1 MNWLLMI
8 LLVSLAPSV
17 SAWGWQDLL
26 QTKDQQAKEMMDSG
40 QFAKAHETFLR
51 EDWRAAS
58 AYRAGD
64 YAKAATLY
72 SAVKHIEDAHYNQ
85 GNALARLGKYQQAI
99 NEYNKTLAMNPN
111 HDDAIAN
118 RKLVEELL
126 KKEQEHQQDQ
136 DKQNQDKQDQDKR
149 DQDKQDQDKQEQD
162 KQEQDKKDQ
171 DKKDQDKKDQDKK
184 DQDKKEPKNEK
195 QSRSNQENEQS
206 REQWLRLVP
215 DDPGGL
221 LREKFLRDHIRRQNG
236 WTE

>member
-126 KKEQEHQQDQ
+126 KKQQDQ